1 MLSGNVTTQLKISG
15 IAPLELPLYRVKD
28 GNVLLIEGVK
38 VYADPVDEN
47 TKLAGTFPVSK
58 YAFSLHLKE
67 NGITKADFTT
77 LNPSIKPPAYR
88 KLANYQK
95 IVLRGFISV
104 EVFPKEEIPS
114 DSPLTVT
121 VVVEGHEL
129 PENHPLVEKY
139 LPAAAQL

>member
-1 MLSGNVTTQLKISG
+1 MLSGNVTTQLKITGVS
-15 IAPLELPLYRVKD
+15 PLELPLYRVKD

-38 VYADPVDEN
+38 VYADPVDDSQ
-47 TKLAGTFPVSK
+47 KLAGTFPVSK

-77 LNPSIKPPAYR
+77 LKPSIKPPAYR

-95 IVLRGFISV
+95 IVLRGFITV

-114 DSPLTVT
+114 DAPLTVT

-129 PENHPLVEKY
+129 PEGHPLIQNY
-139 LPAAAQL
+139 LTAAAQL